1 MSTTDNEKESK
12 TLFETRFMSIVLMV
26 ILLIM
31 CILFVVVVWQFFGK
45 EPAIDVIIYTS
56 IGIGGGGVITI
67 ILLLIFR
74 NSKIKNQRNI
84 FFGTVFMIL
93 LVSLIVSV
101 ILKFTISDP
110 LLSSWYFI
118 YASSIGLGITT
129 GIALSYLILATFG
142 SKLVELKTEQRKS
155 TKINSEEVEGEVN

>member
-1 MSTTDNEKESK
+1 MSATDNEKKSK

-45 EPAIDVIIYTS
+45 EPAIDVIMYTS
-56 IGIGGGGVITI
+56 IGIGGGVIITI

-84 FFGTVFMIL
+84 FFGIVFMIL

-101 ILKFTISDP
+101 ILKFSISDP

-118 YASSIGLGITT
+118 YTSSIGLGVTT
-129 GIALSYLILATFG
+129 GIALTYIILAMFG
-142 SKLVELKTEQRKS
+142 SKLVELKIEKE
-155 TKINSEEVEGEVN
+155 KIIENNSGEVEREVN